1 MLCPPPAVQKVQF
14 DRKKVRGGVSP
25 VRILIVEDF
34 LEFRRF
40 ISSALAKR
48 PDLQIIGETENGLE
62 AVQKAV
68 ELKPDLILMDIGRA
82 EKAWVAR
89 MYRWAIT

>member
-1 MLCPPPAVQKVQF
+1 
-14 DRKKVRGGVSP
+14 
-25 VRILIVEDF
+25 
-34 LEFRRF
+34 
-40 ISSALAKR
+40 
-48 PDLQIIGETENGLE
+48 LQTIGETENGLE